1 MFPIDDD
8 NSTTGGCCEYK
19 NDWIEIF
26 DQYVRTKFSS
36 SFPPSLKE
44 LLPRIR
50 SAGDIRNNNP
60 VIIDKSIFMKQTNG
74 LLMDVCDLFLNNEN
88 GGEININNNILVAPA
103 EGDQPTALAAS
114 LIGEPGMISCSFGTS
129 VVANMVG
136 GRKSK
141 KSKGNSHSPK
151 KKPRTT
157 TTTTTTSMMTALSV
171 DKFNAVNGLP
181 ISMVW
186 LRNGTTYLNRMVDSY
201 GGDFDTL
208 LKQAIEAPTDC
219 GGLLALPFLDDEP
232 VSNSTVTSFFFF
244 FIRYNFVLSFWFYP
258 IIYGINISLFLLMSQ
273 FIFS

>member
-8 NSTTGGCCEYK
+8 NSSTGCCEYK

-44 LLPRIR
+44 LLPKIR

-60 VIIDKSIFMKQTNG
+60 VVIDKSIFMKQTNG

-88 GGEININNNILVAPA
+88 GGEINTNNNILVAPA

-151 KKPRTT
+151 KKPRI
-157 TTTTTTSMMTALSV
+157 TTTTTTSMMSAASSAV

-201 GGDFDTL
+201 GGDFDAL

-232 VSNSTVTSFFFF
+232 VSTSTVPSLFFSSVFHS
-244 FIRYNFVLSFWFYP
+244 FIRYYFFF
-258 IIYGINISLFLLMSQ
+258 LFGS
-273 FIFS
+273 IH

>member
-1 MFPIDDD
+1 
-8 NSTTGGCCEYK
+8 
-19 NDWIEIF
+19 
-26 DQYVRTKFSS
+26 
-36 SFPPSLKE
+36 
-44 LLPRIR
+44 
-50 SAGDIRNNNP
+50 
-60 VIIDKSIFMKQTNG
+60 MKPNG
-74 LLMDVCDLFLNNEN
+74 LLMDLKDLFLKNNN
-88 GGEININNNILVAPA
+88 GEISNSILVAPA

-208 LKQAIEAPTDC
+208 LQQAIEAPTDC

-232 VSNSTVTSFFFF
+232 VSTVK
-244 FIRYNFVLSFWFYP
+244 
-258 IIYGINISLFLLMSQ
+258 
-273 FIFS
+273 